1 MKKISHL
8 TLIALRHSSKHPL
21 QSLLLIL
28 GVALGVGMIIAID
41 LANSSASEA
50 FTLSTNSIAGK
61 ATHQIVASADGVPSA
76 LYRSLR
82 ARLGWQEVAPV
93 VTDLVILEEA
103 NQLPMTLLGVD
114 PFAEPPFRSYLQ
126 WQNDEGSSGSLSL
139 EALTRLLLEPNSVI
153 ISEDLAERF
162 DFAVEEVITL
172 KTKEGPKRV
181 TIIGLVGA
189 ANEAS
194 RRALDGLILSD
205 ISTAQEVLGQVG
217 YLSYIDLIL
226 SPSAD
231 IQPLLDILPNDVQI
245 ERKALRNETLDQML
259 SAFELNLSALSL
271 LGLVVGM
278 FLIYNTISFS
288 VVQRRPV
295 LGALRCLGVT
305 RREIF
310 GLVLSEALVLSA
322 IGTMIGLGIGIILG
336 RGLVG
341 LVSRTINDLFFTATV
356 QGVSLTVWTIYKGVV
371 IGLGA
376 GLIAAFVPAF
386 EATTVPPSLTLKR
399 SVGEARL
406 QRLLSI
412 LSVSGLVLLGLG
424 LLLLQQSQTSVV
436 IGFAALFTILLG
448 MALLTPWLTQ
458 LVMHLIQALM
468 PPLGVIGL
476 MAPRDILRSLS
487 RTAVT
492 IAALMVAVSVIIGVS
507 IMITSFRGTVVA
519 WLNDILIADIFISPA
534 NPSSPDGGQIPAEFV
549 DELRTY
555 PKVRQIGLLRGFEAI
570 SPAYGAVRVNAISPS
585 PADDLRGFLWH
596 EGTRAEA
603 FTAFDSGAIFISE
616 VFARREGLPVDAP
629 SEIVLITAS
638 GAQTFRVVGVF
649 YDYATPSGLM
659 MMRLK
664 TYQTHWADD
673 GIFGV
678 SLYLSPDTNVDEMLI
693 SLQDKFA
700 GPYQL
705 SLVSNRTI
713 KEQALIVF
721 DRTFTIT
728 SALRL
733 LATVVAFIGVL
744 SALMSLQLE
753 RTRELGTLRA
763 TGMTL
768 RQLWSLTFLET
779 GFIGLTAGLIAIPA
793 GWVLSLVLIYVI
805 NLRSFGW
812 SLQIQASG
820 MTFLTAMLVALIASL
835 LAGIYPSW
843 RLSKLAIATALRE
856 E

>member
-1 MKKISHL
+1 MRKISHL
-8 TLIALRHSSKHPL
+8 TLIALRHSSKHPF

-50 FTLSTNSIAGK
+50 FTLSTNRIAGK
-61 ATHQIVASADGVPSA
+61 ATHQIVASADGVPSP
-76 LYRSLR
+76 LYRTLR
-82 ARLGWQEVAPV
+82 AALGLQDVAPV

-126 WQNDEGSSGSLSL
+126 TQNDDGSSGSLTL

-153 ISEDLAERF
+153 ISENLAERF

-172 KTKEGPKRV
+172 KTNDGPKRV
-181 TIIGLVGA
+181 TIIGLVSA

-226 SPSAD
+226 SPDAD
-231 IQPLLDILPNDVQI
+231 IQPILDILPNDMQI

-259 SAFELNLSALSL
+259 AAFELNLSALSL

-288 VVQRRPV
+288 VVQRRSV

-310 GLVLSEALVLSA
+310 GLVLTEALVLSA

-341 LVSRTINDLFFTATV
+341 FVSRTINDLFFTTTV
-356 QGVSLTVWTIYKGVV
+356 QGVSLTSWTIYKGVV

-376 GLIAAFVPAF
+376 GLIAAFVPAL
-386 EATTVPPSLTLKR
+386 EATTVPPSSTLIR
-399 SVGEARL
+399 SVGEARM

-412 LSVSGLVLLGLG
+412 LSVSGLGLLGLG
-424 LLLLQQSQTSVV
+424 LLLLQLSQTSIV
-436 IGFAALFTILLG
+436 ISFAALFAILLG

-468 PPLGVIGL
+468 PPLGIISL

-487 RTAVT
+487 RTSVT

-507 IMITSFRGTVVA
+507 IMITSFRGTVIA
-519 WLNDILIADIFISPA
+519 WLNDILTADIFISPA
-534 NPSSPDGGQIPAEFV
+534 NQSSPGGNQIPAEFV
-549 DELRTY
+549 DQIRAY
-555 PKVRQIGLLRGFEAI
+555 PNVRQIGLIRGFEAI
-570 SPAYGAVRVNAISPS
+570 SPAYGAVRINAISPS
-585 PADDLRGFLWH
+585 PSDDLRGFLWH
-596 EGTRAEA
+596 EGPRAEA
-603 FTAFDSGAIFISE
+603 FTAFDTGAIFISE
-616 VFARREGLPVDAP
+616 VFARRQGLPVDAP
-629 SEIVLITAS
+629 TDIVLTTAS
-638 GAQTFRVVGVF
+638 GAQTFRVAGVF
-649 YDYATPSGLM
+649 YDYASPSGLI

-673 GIFGV
+673 GISGV
-678 SLYLSPDTNVDEMLI
+678 SLYLSPDTNVDDMLVK
-693 SLQDKFA
+693 LQDKFA

-713 KEQALIVF
+713 KEQALVVF

-768 RQLWSLTFLET
+768 GQLWSLTFLET
-779 GFIGLTAGLIAIPA
+779 GLIGLTAGLIAIPA
-793 GWVLSLVLIYVI
+793 GWILALVLIYVI

-812 SLQIQASG
+812 SLQMQVDG

-843 RLSKLAIATALRE
+843 RLNKLTIATALRE